1 MLAGEL
7 SELGTFTDYTDTD
20 GVWETVKE
28 NGDTIGQTV
37 WTRYVCY
44 TESMRIPAVS
54 TSICC
59 VVTSHLHST
68 AVGKRRYC
76 CVVRIGWSFLP
87 PPCCLCPCHDQR
99 HHISESHVFLPD
111 RLVLSSVAFSGMV
124 AGMYWYQYE
133 LTGDVTWAVRT
144 EVFLRRRRCLL
155 YTWAVAHEAAQ
166 DAVDS
171 WPPLGATFPRICR
184 MHHQASL
191 AEL

>member
-1 MLAGEL
+1 MGDGKGKRRYHRPDSVDQVCMLHRVHADSRRFHFNL
-7 SELGTFTDYTDTD
+7 L
-20 GVWETVKE
+20 
-28 NGDTIGQTV
+28 
-37 WTRYVCY
+37 
-44 TESMRIPAVS
+44 
-54 TSICC
+54 
-59 VVTSHLHST
+59 TSHLHST

-133 LTGDVTWAVRT
+133 LTGDVTWAVRA

-155 YTWAVAHEAAQ
+155 YTWAVVHEAAQ